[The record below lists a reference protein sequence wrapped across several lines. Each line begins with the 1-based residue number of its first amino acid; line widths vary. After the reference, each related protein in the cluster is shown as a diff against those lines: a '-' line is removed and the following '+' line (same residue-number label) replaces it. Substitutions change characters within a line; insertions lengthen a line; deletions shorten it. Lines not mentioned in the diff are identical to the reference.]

1 MSRVDVVKRSQQAR
15 IEKIGIDAFRAEH
28 AAAAKR
34 YRDKKKQEIGIET
47 FKAEHA
53 KEQKKW
59 YDANKKKTNIEKLTS
74 KITAI
79 AIADDIYT
87 NALKKELA
95 LIPEKRGRGRPKLSD
110 EEKARRKIERNA
122 KK

>member
-1 MSRVDVVKRSQQAR
+1 MPHVDVVKRSQQSR

-34 YRDKKKQEIGIET
+34 YRDKKKQEIGIEK
-47 FKAEHA
+47 FNEEHA
-53 KEQKKW
+53 KIQKKW

-79 AIADDIYT
+79 AIADDMYT

-95 LIPEKRGRGRPKLSD
+95 LIPNKRGRGRPRLSD
-110 EEKARRKIERNA
+110 EEKAKRKIERNA